1 MRRVSTGC
9 VGRVKDKKDEDRVKD
24 ENSKMDEKDEKD
36 QNYENDLN
44 DELAYSARALQ
55 ACSAFLDRAYEQSSQ
70 SVFCFFTSVFI
81 FVDIKVS

>member
-36 QNYENDLN
+36 
-44 DELAYSARALQ
+44 
-55 ACSAFLDRAYEQSSQ
+55 
-70 SVFCFFTSVFI
+70 
-81 FVDIKVS
+81 